1 MQAPFDLRLIA
12 LERQEA
18 RLFGKSRV
26 EEHPNVGD
34 FFGN

>member
-12 LERQEA
+12 LERQKA
-18 RLFGKSRV
+18 RLFGKPLV

-34 FFGN
+34 LFGN